1 MPQLSSTKV
10 DYDLDAITSS
20 TLAAF
25 DAAQLLA
32 KSINDAYFEPL
43 RIISETIN
51 QAYLEPMRRIG
62 ESFETYNTQIAKT
75 IAAACVIDKSIWK
88 NILTPPTTNLS
99 SIFENAEII
108 EAEVNETS
116 PVQTM
121 PTRLPALHT
130 QYQQVF
136 ENFDMAITV
145 EGRFY
150 FNGTVLKN
158 LSTNS
163 RHGQFLKFLLVNES
177 NYVTDEFL
185 LETFDPPDPAKGIGY
200 IRDDLKRN
208 LAKEGIGID
217 IYRNRDITN
226 KGYRLTKIAKLSN

>member
-1 MPQLSSTKV
+1 MPKLSSTKI
-10 DYDLDAITSS
+10 DYDLDALPTSS
-20 TLAAF
+20 LAAF

-32 KSINDAYFEPL
+32 KSLNDAYFEPL

-51 QAYLEPMRRIG
+51 QAYLEPIRRLG
-62 ESFETYNTQIAKT
+62 EAFETYNTQVAKT
-75 IAAACVIDKSIWK
+75 IAAACAIDQRIWK
-88 NILTPPTTNLS
+88 NLLTPPTTNLA

-108 EAEVNETS
+108 EAEVNEIS
-116 PVQTM
+116 PVQTI
-121 PTRLPALHT
+121 PITLPALQV

-136 ENFDMAITV
+136 ENFNMAISI

-185 LETFDPPDPAKGIGY
+185 LETFDPPDPAKGLGY

-208 LAKEGIGID
+208 LAKEGIGIE

-226 KGYRLTKIAKLSN
+226 KGYKLLKIAKLSN